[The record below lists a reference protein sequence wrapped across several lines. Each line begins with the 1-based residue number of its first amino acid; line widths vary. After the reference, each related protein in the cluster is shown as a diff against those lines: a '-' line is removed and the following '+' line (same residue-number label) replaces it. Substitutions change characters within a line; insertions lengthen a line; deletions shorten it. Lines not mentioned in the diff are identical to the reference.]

1 MYPFGAYK
9 LDNHADNYID
19 QRGKHDA
26 DYKSPVAVILR
37 CDRAERAEEGKRAA
51 KKYRTSELCK

>member
-19 QRGKHDA
+19 QRGKHNTY
-26 DYKSPVAVILR
+26 YKSPVAVILCR
-37 CDRAERAEEGKRAA
+37 NRAERAKECKRAA
-51 KKYRTSELCK
+51 EKNRASELCK